1 MITEITYSKGQT
13 LQLSQFEPT
22 NIHYSAK
29 AEVKEGDNIQAAYTE
44 LKSIVNELVRKDV
57 VALKEAKK
65 TNEELKFPE

>member
-29 AEVKEGDNIQAAYTE
+29 AEVKEGDNVQDAYTE

-57 VALKEAKK
+57 VALKAGKETKQ
-65 TNEELKFPE
+65 ELGF